1 VLAGTSARGDGLGLD
16 SWVEAGAVEEDSAT
30 VEVGLGVVEA
40 SLTLTLLG
48 SAEGVTGGGV
58 GCADDVGVE
67 VGSGVATEVGERAD
81 KGVDEGADEGDTGT
95 SGVDTGVSTVVEG
108 STEEVVALLTL
119 SEVDV
124 E

>member
-1 VLAGTSARGDGLGLD
+1 LGLSSG
-16 SWVEAGAVEEDSAT
+16 SWVGAGGTEEDSAT
-30 VEVGLGVVEA
+30 VEVGLVVVEA
-40 SLTLTLLG
+40 SLTPTTLG

-67 VGSGVATEVGERAD
+67 VGSGVATKVDEGA
-81 KGVDEGADEGDTGT
+81 DEGADEGDTGI
-95 SGVDTGVSTVVEG
+95 SDVDTEVPTVVEG
-108 STEEVVALLTL
+108 NTEEVVALMTL